1 MVPHPTR
8 LDPVRYRY
16 LRLGYQGRGL
26 SLPPRFRWGLV
37 AVGLAVYVASF
48 VAGERGLIRKAQ
60 VKKELAEVQAEATK
74 LRNERSQLEQEVLL
88 KENDPFSLEKVA
100 REKYMMVGPDEKI
113 FRFEEEAPA
122 PEALAMPEDPPAAG
136 SPAAGLP
143 EGSQPGVDAP
153 EDH

>member
-1 MVPHPTR
+1 LVPHPTR

-37 AVGLAVYVASF
+37 AIAVAVYVANF
-48 VAGERGLIRKAQ
+48 VAGDRGLLRKAE
-60 VKKELAEVQAEATK
+60 VKKELSVVGAEVAK
-74 LRNERSQLEQEVLL
+74 LRDERSQLEREVLL

-113 FRFEEEAPA
+113 FRFEENETPAEAPA
-122 PEALAMPEDPPAAG
+122 PEA
-136 SPAAGLP
+136 SQAGL
-143 EGSQPGVDAP
+143 DAP
-153 EDH
+153 EAH

>member
-16 LRLGYQGRGL
+16 LRLGYQGRGF

-37 AVGLAVYVASF
+37 AVVFAVYVANF

-60 VKKELAEVQAEATK
+60 VKKELATVQAEAAK

-113 FRFEEEAPA
+113 YRFEDDEAPA
-122 PEALAMPEDPPAAG
+122 EGPAMAAPPAAAPEA
-136 SPAAGLP
+136 SDAGL
-143 EGSQPGVDAP
+143 DAP
-153 EDH
+153 EDP

>member
-1 MVPHPTR
+1 
-8 LDPVRYRY
+8 
-16 LRLGYQGRGL
+16 
-26 SLPPRFRWGLV
+26 V
-37 AVGLAVYVASF
+37 AVFLAVYLASF

-60 VKKELAEVQAEATK
+60 VKKELAAVEAEAAK
-74 LRNERSQLEQEVLL
+74 LRSERSQLEQEVLL

-122 PEALAMPEDPPAAG
+122 PEALAMPEEPSVGG

-143 EGSQPGVDAP
+143 IAGSPEGSHAGVDAP
-153 EDH
+153 ESH

>member
-16 LRLGYQGRGL
+16 LRPGYRGRGL

-37 AVGLAVYVASF
+37 AVVFAVYVANF

-60 VKKELAEVQAEATK
+60 VKKELAAVEAEAAK

-122 PEALAMPEDPPAAG
+122 PEALAMPEDPPITATPEA
-136 SPAAGLP
+136 SDAGL
-143 EGSQPGVDAP
+143 DAP
-153 EDH
+153 EDP